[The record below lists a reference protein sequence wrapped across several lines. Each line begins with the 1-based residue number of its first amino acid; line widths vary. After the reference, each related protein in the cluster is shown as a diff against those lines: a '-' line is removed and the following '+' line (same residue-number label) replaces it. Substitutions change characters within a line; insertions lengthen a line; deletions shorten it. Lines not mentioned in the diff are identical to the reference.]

1 VIINIHA
8 HLEDDQDIDQRVEHY
23 RTPDMARVVLCGGN
37 ASVKEALERY
47 PDFVVGF
54 AVIRL
59 GKDRPEVV
67 ERFSEEGFQGLKM
80 TTPTAPYDSE
90 EFYPFYEKAQRLGMP
105 ILFHTG
111 FLRAPVPL
119 KIFWMHPLCLDTLAR
134 AFPEL
139 KMIGAHLGSP
149 WYREACS
156 AANHHR
162 NVYFDL
168 AGSQLRAMPL
178 SFFKELFKYRSVG
191 GVSDEPRGDR
201 HRLFDE
207 SINMHLLDKICY
219 GSDTPAPEIMV
230 EFHRDLHR
238 ALNVPKEVEEHI
250 WWRNA
255 AQILGLTELL

>member
-1 VIINIHA
+1 MIINIHA
-8 HLEDDQDIDQRVEHY
+8 HLRDDQDIDERVEHY
-23 RTPDMARVVLCGGN
+23 RTSDMARVCLSEGN
-37 ASVKEALERY
+37 ASVKKALKRY
-47 PDFVVGF
+47 PDFVIGF
-54 AVIRL
+54 AYIRL
-59 GKDRPEVV
+59 GRDRPEVV
-67 ERFSEEGFQGLKM
+67 ERFYEEGFRGLKM
-80 TTPTAPYDSE
+80 TMPTAPYDAK
-90 EFYPFYEKAQRLGMP
+90 EFFPFYEKAQRLQLP

-111 FLRAPVPL
+111 FLRVPVPL
-119 KIFWMHPLCLDTLAR
+119 KISWMHPVCLDTLAR

-149 WYREACS
+149 WYLEACS
-156 AANHHR
+156 AAIHHE

-191 GVSDEPRGDR
+191 AEADEPRGDR

-207 SINMHLLDKICY
+207 SINMHLLGKFCF
-219 GSDTPAPEIMV
+219 GSDTPAPEIMM

-238 ALNVPKEVEEHI
+238 ALNVPEEVEELI

-255 AQILGLTELL
+255 AEILGLTELL